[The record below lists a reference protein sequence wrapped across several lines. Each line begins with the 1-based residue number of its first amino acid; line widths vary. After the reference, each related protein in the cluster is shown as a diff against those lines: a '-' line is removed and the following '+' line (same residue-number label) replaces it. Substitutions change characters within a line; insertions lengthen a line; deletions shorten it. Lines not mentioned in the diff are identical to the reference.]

1 MQFVDSVLMG
11 PDAELTCFL
20 LTDSYVHSAEPVP
33 NQPTDMGPWA
43 TPAAAYISQ
52 YWLFILGY
60 QNAIVETFRIY
71 DKFIS
76 HNHY

>member
-52 YWLFILGY
+52 Y
-60 QNAIVETFRIY
+60 
-71 DKFIS
+71 
-76 HNHY
+76 